1 MISIFGSK
9 FVSNVNI
16 LDYNDT
22 VKINKFYF
30 ADNTIEYTGDFVL
43 SKANKLTFDKNT
55 VKVNDIKFDSPKISL
70 SDGTWKFSS
79 MILSNEEQPI
89 KKISFKNMKFEGKSI
104 ICSNPNI
111 IEDYHMNF
119 YDNDSYYKLDLL
131 DISGYNPSFV
141 GSILETKKFKFYNDK
156 VCKFIRAYLGFPSTR
171 EVKIETEGSLSCN
184 FTFNTKETE
193 EAEKI
198 SISLLLVIN
207 LISLVLEQRCLESIL
222 LQINHLILMLLD
234 LIKSI
239 ISMLV

>member
-55 VKVNDIKFDSPKISL
+55 IKANDIKFDSPKISL
-70 SDGTWKFSS
+70 SDGTWKFNS

-104 ICSNPNI
+104 VCSNPNI

-119 YDNDSYYKLDLL
+119 YDNNSYYKLDLL

-141 GSILETKKFKFYNDK
+141 GSILETNKFKFYNDK
-156 VCKFIRAYLGFPSTR
+156 VCKFINTYLGFPSTK

-184 FTFNTKETE
+184 FIFNTKEIE
-193 EAEKI
+193 EVENKLI
-198 SISLLLVIN
+198 FNIKDNS
-207 LISLVLEQRCLESIL
+207 ISLVLEQKCLELIL
-222 LQINHLILMLLD
+222 LQINHLNLMLLD
-234 LIKSI
+234 LIKNT